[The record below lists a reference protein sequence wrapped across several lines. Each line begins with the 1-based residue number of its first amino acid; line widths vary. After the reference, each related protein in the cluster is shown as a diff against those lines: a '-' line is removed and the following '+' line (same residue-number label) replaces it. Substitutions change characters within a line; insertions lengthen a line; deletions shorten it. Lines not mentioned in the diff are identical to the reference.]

1 MSNNRSYVT
10 DAFWRV
16 GMMGLMT
23 AQAPLP
29 VLPARAVAVGDVA
42 GLVVDETGGQVYV
55 RGEVVFAWGP
65 GDEAC
70 RRLAAVQLVE
80 REIAATRPVAAAF
93 EVTDQT
99 IWRWRTAY
107 AGQGVASLVGEKK
120 GPKGASKLTEDVV
133 AEIVAGKAAGGSN
146 RAVAAAVGVSEGSVR
161 MVMAA
166 HRAAQRPTD
175 DLEES
180 AEGEQGQA
188 GQDTA
193 GAGQAGS
200 GDLGVAADQDA
211 GDAAQSQAGTDGQDE
226 PEPVQAGTDGQDE
239 TEPAGQDAGSVADR
253 DREALPVLADP
264 VPRWAERA
272 LARAGLLGAAAPVF
286 TPAARVPLAGLLA
299 GLPGLERTGLL
310 ACATHVYGALPSG
323 FYGLGTVLTE
333 AVFRTLA
340 GAPRA
345 EGATRLDPAALGRVL
360 GMDRAPEVKTIR
372 RKLGQLAAAGK
383 AADLIAGMAA
393 HHLDRLTDTE
403 QDQDGLVLYV
413 DGHVRAYQGTK
424 RIAKTHLSRLRFPAP
439 ATVETWVCDAAGDP
453 VLVVMAQ
460 PGASLAMEL
469 RALLPQLRAAVGDD
483 RRVLVGFDRGGWSP
497 ALFQH
502 MHQNGFDV
510 LTWRKHPAPDV
521 EAAAFTDVIYTD
533 SHGLEHHWV
542 LADTHV
548 QLPVGDQATFGMRQ
562 VTRRDA
568 RTGKQAHVLTTRED
582 LPAGEVMYRM
592 GSRWRQENYFRY
604 GRLHLDLDSH
614 DTYTATPDD
623 PSRSVPNPDKRT
635 AHAAVAAAQA
645 RVQRERARTDAALLE
660 ARTPTDGTGTVLL
673 TNTRHD
679 EITAPLRAAQTDL
692 DAAKARHADT
702 PARVPLGRLSPHQ
715 QVLDVETKLLTHAV
729 KMAAFNTITT
739 LARHIR
745 LHTSYARADQ
755 EAYTLARHVL
765 THTGDID
772 PRTDGVLTIRLDPM
786 PTARETK
793 AVAELCEHLSA
804 TNTTYPGTNR
814 LLRYQIK
821 TGPQPAR
828 TSP

>member
-1 MSNNRSYVT
+1 
-10 DAFWRV
+10 
-16 GMMGLMT
+16 
-23 AQAPLP
+23 
-29 VLPARAVAVGDVA
+29 
-42 GLVVDETGGQVYV
+42 
-55 RGEVVFAWGP
+55 
-65 GDEAC
+65 
-70 RRLAAVQLVE
+70 
-80 REIAATRPVAAAF
+80 
-93 EVTDQT
+93 
-99 IWRWRTAY
+99 
-107 AGQGVASLVGEKK
+107 
-120 GPKGASKLTEDVV
+120 
-133 AEIVAGKAAGGSN
+133 
-146 RAVAAAVGVSEGSVR
+146 
-161 MVMAA
+161 
-166 HRAAQRPTD
+166 
-175 DLEES
+175 
-180 AEGEQGQA
+180 
-188 GQDTA
+188 
-193 GAGQAGS
+193 
-200 GDLGVAADQDA
+200 
-211 GDAAQSQAGTDGQDE
+211 
-226 PEPVQAGTDGQDE
+226 
-239 TEPAGQDAGSVADR
+239 
-253 DREALPVLADP
+253 
-264 VPRWAERA
+264 VPRWAERG
-272 LARAGLLGAAAPVF
+272 LARCGLLGAAAPVF

-310 ACATHVYGALPSG
+310 ACARDVYGALPSG

-340 GAPRA
+340 GQPRA
-345 EGATRLDPAALGRVL
+345 EGAARLDPAALGRVL

-372 RKLGQLAAAGK
+372 RKLGQLATAGK
-383 AADLIAGMAA
+383 ASELIAGMAA
-393 HHLDRLTDTE
+393 HHLARVNDS
-403 QDQDGLVLYV
+403 QDSDGVVLYV

-424 RIAKTHLSRLRFPAP
+424 KIAKTHLSRLRFPAP

-469 RALLPQLRAAVGDD
+469 RALLPDLRQAVGDD

-497 ALFQH
+497 ALFKH
-502 MHQNGFDV
+502 MHDNGFDV
-510 LTWRKHPAPDV
+510 LTWRKHPAPDLH
-521 EAAAFTDVIYTD
+521 ATAFTDVLFTD
-533 SHGLEHHWV
+533 PHGLEHTWE

-548 QLPVGDQATFGMRQ
+548 DLPLTDGATFGMRQ

-568 RTGKQAHVLTTRED
+568 RTGKQAHVLSTRGD
-582 LPAGEVMYRM
+582 LSAGQVLYRM

-614 DTYTATPDD
+614 DTYTATSDD
-623 PSRSVPNPDKRT
+623 PSRSVPNPDKRR
-635 AHAAVAAAQA
+635 AHADVATAQA
-645 RVQRERARTDAALLE
+645 RVQRERARTDAGLLA
-660 ARTPTDGTGTVLL
+660 ARTPTDGTGTVLI

-679 EITAPLRAAQTDL
+679 EITAPLRAAQADL
-692 DAAKARHADT
+692 DTARTRHAHT
-702 PARVPLGRLSPHQ
+702 PARVPLGRLSPDQ

-745 LHTSYARADQ
+745 LHTGYARADQ